1 MKFKEELNKLRAKMF
16 QKSIQIKG
24 VNIPIEEEDINWVM
38 KIGMFIKL
46 IMNQKLFHIR
56 LNKHIE
62 EEGDT
67 INNFISREESD
78 YMVFARAF
86 MYVKD
91 FDKNDFDALEA
102 LHSYNII
109 TLSGALQHAI
119 VHYED
124 LELYEICALL
134 HKMKGLLKDN

>member
-1 MKFKEELNKLRAKMF
+1 MKFKKELDKLRAKMF
-16 QKSIQIKG
+16 QKSIQVRGI
-24 VNIPIEEEDINWVM
+24 NIPIEDEEVGWDIRV
-38 KIGMFIKL
+38 GMFIKL

-91 FDKNDFDALEA
+91 FDEKNSEALEA
-102 LHSYNII
+102 LFNYNPI
-109 TLSGALQHAI
+109 TLSGALQHSI
-119 VHYED
+119 THYEN
-124 LELYEICALL
+124 LELYKICALL
-134 HKMKGLLKDN
+134 HRMKSLLKDN